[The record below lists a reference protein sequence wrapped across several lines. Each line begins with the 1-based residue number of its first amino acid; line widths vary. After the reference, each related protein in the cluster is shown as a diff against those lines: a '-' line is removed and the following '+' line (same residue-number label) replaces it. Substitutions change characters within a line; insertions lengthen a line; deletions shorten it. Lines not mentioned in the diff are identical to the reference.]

1 MIRILL
7 ADDHQV
13 LLDGIH
19 QLITKEKDM
28 EVLAQ
33 ARHGEEVL
41 AKLQREKIDVVLLD
55 INMPGKDGIEVCQ
68 DIRNRY
74 PATKVLVLSMH
85 TDSEHIT
92 EMLKRG
98 ANGYVSKNAAFE
110 EIVDA
115 IRAVY
120 HGETY
125 FSHEISQT
133 VMRSMTSSIPPDEET
148 ITIRLSRR
156 EREVLNLIVEEF
168 TTQEIADKLFISI
181 KTVETH
187 RKNLLTKLN
196 ARNTAGL
203 VRIAIEKGLIS
214 S

>member
-7 ADDHQV
+7 ADDHQI
-13 LLDGIH
+13 LLDGIR
-19 QLITKEKDM
+19 QLIAKEEDM
-28 EVLAQ
+28 SVLEQ

-41 AKLQREKIDVVLLD
+41 AKLQKQKIDVVLLD
-55 INMPGKDGIEVCQ
+55 INMPGKDGMEICQ
-68 DIRNRY
+68 DIKDRF
-74 PATKVLVLSMH
+74 PTTKVLVLSMH
-85 TDSEHIT
+85 TDAEHIT
-92 EMLKRG
+92 SMLKRG

-115 IRAVY
+115 IRAVF

-125 FSHEISQT
+125 FSNEISQS
-133 VMRSMTSSIPPDEET
+133 VMRNMAGITSAEEET

-168 TTQEIADKLFISI
+168 TTQEIAEKLFISI

-203 VRIAIEKGLIS
+203 VRIAMEKGLI
-214 S
+214 